1 MARELTKKQKAFVAE
16 YLNNLNATK
25 AAIAAGYSA
34 HTASQQGSRLLKNS
48 KVAEA
53 INEEFIPRHE
63 RLETAA
69 DRMLQEL
76 AAMAFYNPA
85 NLFEPDGSV
94 KRVEDMDPVT
104 GKAIVSLKITML
116 FKGTGDQRH
125 AYGVRTKI
133 RLADK
138 RRSLNTLAKYCF
150 PERSKIRTK

>member
-76 AAMAFYNPA
+76 RPW
-85 NLFEPDGSV
+85 LSTIRPTCLSLTVPLSGS
-94 KRVEDMDPVT
+94 
-104 GKAIVSLKITML
+104 
-116 FKGTGDQRH
+116 
-125 AYGVRTKI
+125 RTWI
-133 RLADK
+133 RLRV
-138 RRSLNTLAKYCF
+138 RRL
-150 PERSKIRTK
+150 